1 VKLLSSGLWPLDLKV
16 SSLQKIVTALPMV
29 HVPVLESDNYPHSPF
44 AGQTLGND
52 YGSYAI
58 HMADPAN
65 LRFGGTVRS
74 SQRSTDHSI
83 SPRPQEQPSQQTLE
97 SLAERI
103 REHCA
108 GLCLETNSAA
118 YLTRHCGRLKPS
130 FCPGQT
136 LLTVPAADVATRSVP
151 FCRGQREHQA
161 QHGDGHLSKARR
173 RRQTTTSRMG

>member
-108 GLCLETNSAA
+108 GLCLDCLKGNEQ
-118 YLTRHCGRLKPS
+118 CRLPHPTLRKA
-130 FCPGQT
+130 QT
-136 LLTVPAADVATRSVP
+136 
-151 FCRGQREHQA
+151 FI
-161 QHGDGHLSKARR
+161 LSRPDPPHSPRR
-173 RRQTTTSRMG
+173 RRRNSFGSIMSWSTGAPGAAW